1 MNDHPQHRL
10 PDHPSYQRHR
20 KQVWTQILLPILTA
34 ALVFVAVI
42 ILTGLAT
49 FRGHGDVNRWAS
61 ISIIWLILPVLIA
74 GLILL
79 VIFIAL
85 IYLMARIRVLVP
97 PYSSQAQWFV
107 YRVEAYVKHYALMF
121 RKPALALQE
130 LMRLV
135 RVTIENARKANS
147 G

>member
-1 MNDHPQHRL
+1 MNNL
-10 PDHPSYQRHR
+10 PRRPLADHPSYQRHR
-20 KQVWTQILLPILTA
+20 KQIWTQILLPILIA
-34 ALVFVAVI
+34 ALVFVAFI
-42 ILTGLAT
+42 IVTSLAT

-61 ISIIWLILPVLIA
+61 ISIIWLILPVMIV

-79 VIFIAL
+79 VLFMAL
-85 IYLMARIRVLVP
+85 IYLMARIRVMIP

-107 YRVEAYVKHYALMF
+107 YRIEAYVKHYALMF
-121 RKPALALQE
+121 RKPTLALKE

-135 RVTIENARKANS
+135 RVTIENVRKANS

>member
-1 MNDHPQHRL
+1 MNDHPLHHL

-20 KQVWTQILLPILTA
+20 KQVWTQILLPILIA

-42 ILTGLAT
+42 ILTSLAT
-49 FRGHGDVNRWAS
+49 FRGNGDVNRWAS

-79 VIFIAL
+79 ILFMAL
-85 IYLMARIRVLVP
+85 IYLMVRIRVLIP

-107 YRVEAYVKHYALMF
+107 YRIETYVKHYALMF
-121 RKPALALQE
+121 RKPSLAVQE

-135 RVTIENARKANS
+135 RVTIENVRKANS